1 MRSITIKRFKYL
13 LLKIQIEIRKKTYL
27 SKLSGNTVFAYK
39 KAIQRGLCERKCPD
53 LKGSM
58 RASPLLHSRGG
69 GLPHKRLNQ
78 QRLKPHI
85 AIAMSAIAILLTN
98 FTYTPVALAQDNS
111 SAYYRE
117 KVIHNPDGIGK
128 YYMGREIAQVM
139 GHQAMMWLE
148 RESRETE
155 EQPNTTVQ
163 QLELKPDDVVADIGA
178 GTGYFSFGIA
188 EKVPEGKVYAVDIQP
203 EMLDAVNFLKQENNI
218 ANVET
223 ILGKEDN
230 PNLPPASID
239 LAFMVDAYH
248 EFAYPRE
255 MMAGI
260 YQTLK
265 PGGRVVLLEYRKENP
280 MIMIKPLH
288 KMTQKQVKK
297 ELKAVGLKWQTTKE
311 FLPEQHFLVFNKPV

>member
-27 SKLSGNTVFAYK
+27 SKLFSSAVFASK
-39 KAIQRGLCERKCPD
+39 KAIQL
-53 LKGSM
+53 M
-58 RASPLLHSRGG
+58 
-69 GLPHKRLNQ
+69 
-78 QRLKPHI
+78 
-85 AIAMSAIAILLTN
+85 AIAILLTN
-98 FTYTPVALAQDNS
+98 FTYTPVALAQDNLPT
-111 SAYYRE
+111 YYRE
-117 KVIHNPDGIGK
+117 KAIHNPDGIGK

-155 EQPNTTVQ
+155 EQPSTTVQ

-178 GTGYFSFGIA
+178 GTGYFSFRIA

-255 MMAGI
+255 MMTGI
-260 YQTLK
+260 YQALK

-280 MIMIKPLH
+280 MIMIKSLH